1 MTQMPVAEDVMLDV
15 RDVGVSYAQ
24 RDGTTLSVLDDINL
38 AIPRG
43 EFVSVV
49 GPSGCGKTT
58 LLRVVAGLIP
68 TESGTVE
75 LAGQFVDGPSR
86 RTGFVF
92 QDDLL
97 LPWRTV
103 IGNVLLPLELR
114 RNVNQE
120 TRSFANEL
128 LELVG
133 LERFAQSYP
142 HQLSGG
148 MRQRVNLARALVIN
162 PEVLLMDEPFAAL
175 DAQTRELLQVELL
188 RIWTSFQ
195 KTVVFITHQIEE
207 AVFLSDRV
215 VVMGTAP
222 GRVEDV
228 VSIELGRPRSLSV
241 KRSPEAGAYVE
252 RIWSHIASGVPA

>member
-1 MTQMPVAEDVMLDV
+1 MDLTGAEDAMLELH
-15 RDVGVSYAQ
+15 DVGVSFAQ
-24 RDGTTLSVLDDINL
+24 RDGTKLSVLENINL
-38 AIPRG
+38 AISRG
-43 EFVSVV
+43 EFLSVV

-58 LLRVVAGLIP
+58 LLRVVAGLIA

-75 LAGQFVDGPSR
+75 LAGQIVDGPSR

-120 TRSFANEL
+120 TKAFANDL

-133 LERFAQSYP
+133 LARFARSYP

-162 PEVLLMDEPFAAL
+162 PEVMLLDEPFAAL
-175 DAQTRELLQVELL
+175 DAQTREVLQVELL
-188 RIWTSFQ
+188 RIWTAFQ

-222 GRVEDV
+222 GAIEDV
-228 VSIELGRPRSLSV
+228 ISIGLGRPRPVSV
-241 KRSPEAGAYVE
+241 KRSLEAGAYVE
-252 RIWSHIASGVPA
+252 QIWSHIGGGVQA